1 MTPSPNAMVREV
13 IVPELCEES
22 ADICKGAVP
31 RAGSK
36 VSTAFG
42 ATAVAADTVTVFVV
56 VEVNPALSV
65 KVNFTR
71 NVPAEV
77 YECVAATAFDVA
89 PSPKEIDRETM
100 FPDPAAELAEESAD
114 TCNGAVPDC
123 GVTDSKAF
131 GDAAGVDPVIA
142 SATTE

>member
-1 MTPSPNAMVREV
+1 MTPSPNAMLRDV

-36 VSTAFG
+36 VSAALG
-42 ATAVAADTVTVFVV
+42 AAAVAADTVTVFVV

-77 YECVAATAFDVA
+77 YECVAATAFDA
-89 PSPKEIDRETM
+89 KPSPKEMDRETM
-100 FPDPAAELAEESAD
+100 FPDPARNWQRNQPILVTVQYRTAVSPTARRLAMLR
-114 TCNGAVPDC
+114 V
-123 GVTDSKAF
+123 
-131 GDAAGVDPVIA
+131 
-142 SATTE
+142 